1 VVVASESPCERGG
14 GWPQR
19 RGHDVFGDGIGL
31 QGDAGRHQD
40 ALHAADLMLT
50 LTTAHTQKLKAV
62 IHRAIKAYRP
72 PIIDEIGYVP
82 MDREQANLFFQGIAA
97 CTDAA
102 A

>member
-1 VVVASESPCERGG
+1 
-14 GWPQR
+14 
-19 RGHDVFGDGIGL
+19 
-31 QGDAGRHQD
+31 
-40 ALHAADLMLT
+40 MLT